1 MKTIRTL
8 KVSPNAPDTNSV
20 WLNKNTAKYFN
31 NGAWTTIGGGS
42 GIESAEFTSDSSS
55 ATMNLYQD
63 GIADPI
69 EANLPLAK
77 PNAYGLVLRAAY
89 TDSLATDAELAAVI
103 TKVNDIINKL
113 KVANIMDRSV
123 S

>member
-20 WLNKNTAKYFN
+20 WLHKNTAKYFN

-55 ATMNLYQD
+55 ATMSLLPEGSTESIQAY
-63 GIADPI
+63 
-69 EANLPLAK
+69 LPLAK
-77 PNAYGLVLRAAY
+77 TNAYGLVLQAAY
-89 TDSLATDAELAAVI
+89 TGSLAADAELAAVI
-103 TKVNDIINKL
+103 TKVNDIISKL
-113 KVANIMDRSV
+113 KVANIMDRGV

>member
-1 MKTIRTL
+1 MKTLRTL
-8 KVSPNAPDTNSV
+8 KISPDAPDINSV
-20 WLNKNTAKYFN
+20 WLYKGTMRYFN
-31 NGAWTTIGGGS
+31 NGEWETIGGGS

-77 PNAYGLVLRAAY
+77 PNAYGLVLQAAY
-89 TDSLATDAELAAVI
+89 TDNLATEAELAAVI

-113 KVANIMDRSV
+113 KVANIMDRGV
-123 S
+123 

>member
-1 MKTIRTL
+1 MKTIRIL

-77 PNAYGLVLRAAY
+77 PNAYGLVLQAAY
-89 TDSLATDAELAAVI
+89 TGSLATDAELATVI
-103 TKVNDIINKL
+103 TKVNDIISKL
-113 KVANIMDRSV
+113 KVANIMDRGAN
-123 S
+123 

>member
-55 ATMNLYQD
+55 AIMNLLPE
-63 GIADPI
+63 GSTEPI
-69 EANLPLAK
+69 QAYLPLAK
-77 PNAYGLVLRAAY
+77 TNAYGLVLQAAY
-89 TDSLATDAELAAVI
+89 TGSLAADAELAAVI

-113 KVANIMDRSV
+113 KVANIMDRGAN
-123 S
+123 

>member
-55 ATMNLYQD
+55 AIMSLLPEGSTE
-63 GIADPI
+63 PI
-69 EANLPLAK
+69 QAYLPLAK
-77 PNAYGLVLRAAY
+77 TNAYGLVLQAAY
-89 TDSLATDAELAAVI
+89 TGSLAADAELAAVI
-103 TKVNDIINKL
+103 TKVNDIISKL
-113 KVANIMDRSV
+113 KVANIMDRGV

>member
-20 WLNKNTAKYFN
+20 WLYKGTMKYFN
-31 NGAWTTIGGGS
+31 NGEWTTIGDGS

-77 PNAYGLVLRAAY
+77 PNAYGLVLQAAY
-89 TDSLATDAELAAVI
+89 TDNLATDAELAAVI

-113 KVANIMDRSV
+113 KVANIMDRGV
-123 S
+123 

>member
-42 GIESAEFTSDSSS
+42 GIESADVNS
-55 ATMNLYQD
+55 ALSIPRWYCR
-63 GIADPI
+63 
-69 EANLPLAK
+69 
-77 PNAYGLVLRAAY
+77 PN
-89 TDSLATDAELAAVI
+89 
-103 TKVNDIINKL
+103 
-113 KVANIMDRSV
+113 RS
-123 S
+123 

>member
-42 GIESAEFTSDSSS
+42 GECRVYI
-55 ATMNLYQD
+55 
-63 GIADPI
+63 
-69 EANLPLAK
+69 
-77 PNAYGLVLRAAY
+77 
-89 TDSLATDAELAAVI
+89 
-103 TKVNDIINKL
+103 
-113 KVANIMDRSV
+113 
-123 S
+123 

>member
-77 PNAYGLVLRAAY
+77 TNAYGLVLQAAY
-89 TDSLATDAELAAVI
+89 TGSLAADAELAAVI

-113 KVANIMDRSV
+113 KVANIMDRGV